1 MYERVSLISRVR
13 DEAKGNSPPLDPG
26 PLLTRLSTIFFPRFP
41 PMISTGPPSI
51 RGGKF
56 SLSLCLTERTS
67 VRGRV
72 VPYANSFYCR
82 GTESRPDVDP
92 CKRPSSLPALISFMP
107 SAPTP
112 SAPGHLYLLPA
123 LITANCPCRT
133 RIMSF
138 PHEQHFSEIFAR

>member
-1 MYERVSLISRVR
+1 MQVLSRVCIFLIQDR
-13 DEAKGNSPPLDPG
+13 GVARGNRSRSVLIRP
-26 PLLTRLSTIFFPRFP
+26 STIFFPRFP
-41 PMISTGPPSI
+41 PMISTGLPSI
-51 RGGKF
+51 HGKF
-56 SLSLCLTERTS
+56 SLSLLTERTS

-92 CKRPSSLPALISFMP
+92 CKRPSSLPALISFIP
-107 SAPTP
+107 SALTP